1 MEGAVNA
8 TTDNFSTLIMETA
21 SHGVESLSDGI
32 KELEDVS
39 AELDSWAF
47 KEDVETVMVIKF
59 TMPLNW
65 LVSQDVPETK
75 NGLTVGVNAS
85 LDTIWHQEVNALF
98 AILGKDSIPP
108 LEIALLTVGQTLSTY
123 WVQEP
128 VIVTKASTSS

>member
-32 KELEDVS
+32 KELEDGS

-85 LDTIWHQEVNALF
+85 LDTI
-98 AILGKDSIPP
+98 
-108 LEIALLTVGQTLSTY
+108 
-123 WVQEP
+123 
-128 VIVTKASTSS
+128 